1 MTEKTIKIPKTMSVI
16 EAGKLYFDLCP
27 RSSYEAVRRGEI
39 PVIKIGRLLRVPVAA
54 MEAMLERA
62 GQGVAK

>member
-27 RSSYEAVRRGEI
+27 RSLCFG
-39 PVIKIGRLLRVPVAA
+39 
-54 MEAMLERA
+54 ME
-62 GQGVAK
+62 